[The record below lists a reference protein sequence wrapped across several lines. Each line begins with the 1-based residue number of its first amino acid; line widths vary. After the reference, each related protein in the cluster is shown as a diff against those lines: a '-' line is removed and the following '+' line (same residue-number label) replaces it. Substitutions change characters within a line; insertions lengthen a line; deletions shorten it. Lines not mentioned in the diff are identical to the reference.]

1 MIALQCY
8 HPQFTD
14 AEAEAQRDSGIIPI
28 EHPSMSRR
36 RQDQKEILQAP
47 NLGVLI

>member
-36 RQDQKEILQAP
+36 RQDQEILQAS
-47 NLGVLI
+47 NFGVLI